1 MIVSIELCTGPNLDE
16 HVTKKD
22 VQKNIDA
29 LQRAVDGEP
38 LSHDFVLLLDTMY
51 IIKGIQ
57 KRLPD

>member
-29 LQRAVDGEP
+29 ASFP
-38 LSHDFVLLLDTMY
+38 
-51 IIKGIQ
+51 
-57 KRLPD
+57 

>member
-1 MIVSIELCTGPNLDE
+1 MIVSIELCTGPNHDE

-29 LQRAVDGEP
+29 LQRAVDDEP
-38 LSHDFVLLLDTMY
+38 LAHDFVLLLDTMY
-51 IIKGIQ
+51 IMKGIQ